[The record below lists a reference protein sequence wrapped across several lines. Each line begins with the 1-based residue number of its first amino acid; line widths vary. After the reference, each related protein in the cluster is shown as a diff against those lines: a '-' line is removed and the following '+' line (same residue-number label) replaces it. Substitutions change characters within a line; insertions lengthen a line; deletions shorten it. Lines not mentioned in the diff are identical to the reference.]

1 MEKAVIIKTDGTKE
15 VVEFEI
21 GKSYDLLSKSVE
33 GWIECV
39 SLVSRNADMW
49 VNEEGKLNGLPENH
63 QATALWVEEFGMTD
77 IIVGNIIITGGA
89 DNEGE
94 TLGLSDEQ
102 VSEFMKYNRRVLRF

>member
-1 MEKAVIIKTDGTKE
+1 MEKAVVIKTDGTKE

-21 GKSYDLLSKSVE
+21 GNSYDLLSASVG

-39 SLVSRNADMW
+39 SLRTRNADMW
-49 VNEEGKLNGLPENH
+49 VNEEGKLNGLPQNPH
-63 QATALWVEEFGMTD
+63 ATALWVEEYGTTD
-77 IIVGNIIITGGA
+77 IIVGNIIITGGV

-102 VSEFMKYNRRVLRF
+102 VSDFMGYSRQIEWL

>member
-63 QATALWVEEFGMTD
+63 QATALWVEEYGMTD
-77 IIVGNIIITGGA
+77 IIVGNIIITGGV
-89 DNEGE
+89 DHEGE

-102 VSEFMKYNRRVLRF
+102 VSEFMEYNRRVLRF

>member
-21 GKSYDLLSKSVE
+21 GESYDLLSKSVE

-39 SLVSRNADMW
+39 SLISRNADMW
-49 VNEEGKLNGLPENH
+49 VNEEGKLNGLPVNTH
-63 QATALWVEEFGMTD
+63 ATALWVEEFGMTD
-77 IIVGNIIITGGA
+77 IIVGNIIITGGV

-102 VSEFMKYNRRVLRF
+102 VSNFMNYNREVLGF